1 VSRPLLLLAVLSLL
15 FTFVSGAAAF
25 LAESSLAQSGL
36 AARGEIYTVERVVD
50 GDTIEVDRPIQG
62 EDNVRLIGID
72 TPETVDPGEPVQ
84 PLGPEASEF
93 TTQQL
98 EGQEVALEFGE
109 ERIDSFGRPLAYVW
123 SSGSDLF
130 NETLVREGLAQVA
143 TFPPNTKYEERFLA
157 AQEEARDANLG
168 IWGLSTEE
176 QCQLANF
183 DNGIGEGSPEC
194 SGATTSPEPE
204 PEPEPT
210 QGPAESEEPDPAQTE
225 QPSPGEEPDPAQTEQ
240 PSPGEE
246 PRPPEQGNASP
257 APPGSIAARET
268 PETGGLALLPLAGM
282 MMTAGFTGLL
292 VARIRL

>member
-204 PEPEPT
+204 PEPEPEPT
-210 QGPAESEEPDPAQTE
+210 QGPAES
-225 QPSPGEEPDPAQTEQ
+225 EEPDPAQTEQ

-257 APPGSIAARET
+257 APPGPIATRET